1 MASSSHVHV
10 LKLLNGDDEGREYPL
25 DAGGSY
31 IAGRSAAANFV
42 IPDDT
47 VSRKHVRFYHARGS
61 VWMRDLGSRNGTLVN
76 GIALDRHRLREGDR
90 LGIGATLLRVDLIP
104 ASRVSRRPRAE
115 DSSGRSMSGSV
126 QDIPLPDVLQWLAT
140 SRKTG
145 TLKVHGPVDGALY
158 LREGNV
164 FHATIG
170 GSDQLDPQKALIR
183 MLGWS
188 DGMFELDT
196 AVPED
201 LPAEGITQSLGQ
213 LLMEAARQQDELAHL
228 ASKHPLPDDRIS
240 LVLPSEKAWRELEG
254 DALDMLQAVAEGRAW
269 PDILDASK
277 VDDLTLTQ
285 QAVALAKAG
294 YVRFE

>member
-1 MASSSHVHV
+1 MLTGLA
-10 LKLLNGDDEGREYPL
+10 EGQEFALEPG
-25 DAGGSY
+25 ASY
-31 IAGRSAAANFV
+31 IAGRSEAANLV

-61 VWMRDLGSRNGTLVN
+61 VWLRDLGSRNGTEAN
-76 GIALDRHRLREGDR
+76 GRRVDRHRLREGDR
-90 LGIGATLLRVDLIP
+90 LGVGASLLRVDLIP
-104 ASRVSRRPRAE
+104 ASRVGRRPTRAE

-145 TLKVHGPVDGALY
+145 TLKVHGASDGSLF

-170 GSDQLDPQKALIR
+170 GSESLDPQKALLR

-196 AVPED
+196 SLPAD
-201 LPAEGITQSLGQ
+201 LPEAEISPSLGQ
-213 LLMEAARQQDELAHL
+213 LLMEAARQQDELKHL
-228 ASKHPLPDDRIS
+228 GDSNELPTQGVS
-240 LVLPSEKAWRELEG
+240 LKLPPTSAWHELDPEG
-254 DALDMLQAVAEGRAW
+254 LDMLQQIATVGTW
-269 PDILDASK
+269 QDILDGSAI
-277 VDDLTLTQ
+277 DDLALTKL
-285 QAVALAKAG
+285 AVALQKGG
-294 YVRFE
+294 YVTFD